1 VIQNPRDS
9 FQIGAGM
16 QTPGQRLR
24 ELRERLGLTGRDV
37 ESVSTLISART
48 GNSEYT
54 VSSSRLSD
62 IEMKGSLPT
71 IYRMYSL
78 SVIYRKPM
86 DELMQYF
93 GIEQEGW
100 IEDTK
105 RVAVPRTHV
114 LSKVPPKTR
123 VRTPVDFDP
132 GFHIKK
138 TTNIGRMVQRW
149 AELPPS
155 FIEGLSDGSFTY
167 GYVGTED
174 FTMYPL
180 LLPGSFVKVD
190 ENRST
195 VEERQWKSEY
205 ERPIY
210 LIESR
215 DGYVVSWCSVKGNV
229 LIVQPHPLSPSGIR
243 IFRHPQE
250 AEVIGQVV
258 AIAMSLDMDAKGH
271 RLCD

>member
-1 VIQNPRDS
+1 
-9 FQIGAGM
+9 M
-16 QTPGQRLR
+16 QTGGQRLR
-24 ELRERLGLTGRDV
+24 LLRENLGFTGREV
-37 ESVSTLISART
+37 ETASTLISART
-48 GNSEYT
+48 GSSEYT
-54 VSSSRLSD
+54 VNISRLSD
-62 IEMKGSLPT
+62 IEIKGSLPT

-86 DELMQYF
+86 NELMEYF
-93 GIEQEGW
+93 GIDQGKW
-100 IEDTK
+100 IEDATH
-105 RVAVPRTHV
+105 VGVPRTH
-114 LSKVPPKTR
+114 LLPEAAPGAR
-123 VRTPVDFDP
+123 VKSPVALDP
-132 GFHIKK
+132 GFDITK
-138 TTNIGRMVQRW
+138 TTNVGRMVQRW
-149 AELPPS
+149 AELPLS
-155 FIEGLSDGSFTY
+155 FTEGLADGSFTY

-190 ENRST
+190 ANRCT
-195 VEERQWKSEY
+195 VEERHWRSEY

-215 DGYVVSWCSVKGNV
+215 DGYLVSWCSIKGPA
-229 LIVQPHPLSPSGIR
+229 LIVQPHPLSPGSVR

-258 AIAMSLDMDAKGH
+258 GIAMSLDMDTKGP